1 MHICFFDIDG
11 TLLLSGGAGQAAMEA
26 ALMAEFQTRE
36 EPHGISAA
44 GRTDR
49 AIVTD
54 LLTYY
59 GIESDDAIYERF
71 LGVYLSHL
79 PQHLSSRGGAV
90 LPGVEDVLEGLH
102 ARDDVRLGLLTGNY
116 ARGAD
121 AKLRHFGLHHYFQF
135 GGYGDRHTDRADVAR
150 EALAAYREHHP
161 ECSDD
166 DTLWVIGDTP
176 HDITCG
182 RAIDANVIAVCTGM
196 FNAEELFQYDPDHL
210 FEDFSDV
217 EQILAVF
224 P

>member
-26 ALMAEFQTRE
+26 ALMAEFQTQE

-54 LLTYY
+54 LLAFY
-59 GIESDDAIYERF
+59 GIESDDVVYERF
-71 LGVYLSHL
+71 LSVYLSHL
-79 PQHLSSRGGAV
+79 PEHLSTRGGRV
-90 LPGVEDVLEGLH
+90 LPGIEHVLEALH
-102 ARDDVRLGLLTGNY
+102 GRDDVRLGLLTGNY
-116 ARGAD
+116 AQGAE
-121 AKLRHFGLHHYFQF
+121 AKLKHFGLHHYFQF
-135 GGYGDRHTDRADVAR
+135 GGYGDRHTDRAEVAR
-150 EALAAYREHHP
+150 EALTAYCELHS
-161 ECSDD
+161 ECSED

-182 RAIDANVIAVCTGM
+182 RAIDAQVIAVCTGM
-196 FNAEELFQYDPDHL
+196 FTAEELAQYEPDHL
-210 FEDFSDV
+210 FEDFSDA
-217 EQILAVF
+217 ERILALF